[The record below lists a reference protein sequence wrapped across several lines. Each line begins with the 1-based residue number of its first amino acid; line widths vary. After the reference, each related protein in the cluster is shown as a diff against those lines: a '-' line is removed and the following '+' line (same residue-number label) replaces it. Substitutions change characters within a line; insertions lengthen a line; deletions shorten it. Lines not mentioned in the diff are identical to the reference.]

1 MSTRTKRNILRNL
14 DWLTIGLYVAL
25 VFLGLFIIYS
35 TNYDPDGATL
45 FSLNTDPGRQLIWIG
60 ICALICVVLLNTE
73 GEFFIRFSVISYI
86 LVALLLVL
94 VLVIGKKVGGARAWL
109 GFGSLGIQPSEFS
122 KTTIA
127 LLLAWFISRPGTRLK
142 SFSTRVKVL
151 LIIGLPAGL
160 ILLQP
165 DVGTLLVFAAYVFA
179 LYREGLSGNILIVG
193 FGTVI
198 LAIVAILAGAAEV
211 NYPFVGEES
220 GIYALALV
228 LLLIGALALLAVR
241 NFVLPRY
248 RKPNYQLVVI
258 TLVGALVFSMGVKT
272 IIEDVMRP
280 HQRERIYVLF
290 GMDVENPDAD
300 YNIRHAKAAIGSGGL
315 TGKGFLNGPMTR
327 YSFVPEQHTDFIFC
341 TVGEEWGFFG
351 GTLIVVLF
359 MVLIMRVI
367 ALAERQRS
375 QFSRVYG
382 YCVASIFFM
391 HVLIN
396 VGMVLGIAPVI
407 GIPLPF
413 FSYGGSSLLGFTILL
428 MIMVRLD
435 AERFSVFR

>member
-1 MSTRTKRNILRNL
+1 MSARTKRNILRNL
-14 DWLTIGLYVAL
+14 DWLTIGLYAVL
-25 VFLGLFIIYS
+25 VLLGLFIIYS
-35 TNYDPDGATL
+35 TNYDPDANAFL
-45 FSLNTDPGRQLIWIG
+45 DMNSDPGRQLIWMG
-60 ICALICVVLLNTE
+60 ICAITCIVLINTE

-86 LVALLLVL
+86 VVALMLVL

-142 SFSTRVKVL
+142 SIATRIKVL

-198 LAIVAILAGAAEV
+198 LAIVAILAGAADV
-211 NYPFVGEES
+211 NYPFVGSES
-220 GIYALALV
+220 GIYV
-228 LLLIGALALLAVR
+228 LLFVIVLMGLMALLAVR

-248 RKPNYQLVVI
+248 RKSNYKIVLL
-258 TLVGALVFSMGVKT
+258 TLAGALAFSMGVKT

-351 GTLIVVLF
+351 GTLVVVLF
-359 MVLIMRVI
+359 MILIMRII

-375 QFSRVYG
+375 QFSRIYG
-382 YCVASIFFM
+382 YCVASIFFL

-396 VGMVLGIAPVI
+396 IGMVLGIAPVI

-413 FSYGGSSLLGFTILL
+413 FSYGGSSLLGFTIML

>member
-1 MSTRTKRNILRNL
+1 MSVRTKRSIVRNL
-14 DWLTIGLYVAL
+14 DWLTIGLYAVL
-25 VFLGLFIIYS
+25 VLLGLFIIYS
-35 TNYDPDGATL
+35 TNYDPDANVL
-45 FSLNTDPGRQLIWIG
+45 FDMNSDPGRQLVWMG
-60 ICALICVVLLNTE
+60 ICAVICVVLLNTE

-86 LVALLLVL
+86 VVAFLLVL
-94 VLVIGKKVGGARAWL
+94 VLLIGKKVGGAQSWL
-109 GFGSLGIQPSEFS
+109 GVGSMGIQPSEFS

-142 SFSTRVKVL
+142 SIATRVKVL

-198 LAIVAILAGAAEV
+198 LAIVAILAGAADV
-211 NYPFVGEES
+211 NYPFYGLAS
-220 GIYALALV
+220 GIYVLALV
-228 LLLIGALALLAVR
+228 LILGAALALFAVR
-241 NFVLPRY
+241 SFVLPRY
-248 RKPNYQLVVI
+248 RKANYRLVLL
-258 TLVGALVFSMGVKT
+258 TFAGALVFSMGVKT
-272 IIEDVMRP
+272 AIEDVMRP

-351 GTLIVVLF
+351 GTLVVVLF
-359 MVLIMRVI
+359 MVLILRII

-375 QFSRVYG
+375 QFSRIYG
-382 YCVASIFFM
+382 YCIASVFFM

-396 VGMVLGIAPVI
+396 IGMVLGIAPVI

-413 FSYGGSSLLGFTILL
+413 FSYGGSSLLGFTIML